1 METSEKKELRTWL
14 YRLID
19 LTDQL
24 PAIGWKYN
32 GSSTPEIDRSMVKL
46 RIHLESRHSL
56 GACQIV
62 EAMSLYRLIE
72 TEFRKTNVR
81 LVDRID
87 AMIKGEYPIA
97 SATSAFSETA
107 LYYILILLDLE
118 DILLIVTNWKGMDRL
133 GKGKKVVEDL
143 ITHKIHQ
150 YRLIP
155 NLQRY
160 IEYIDNLRSNTS
172 TGKTILLNAKQFMKT
187 LLHQYEVRQ
196 SLSIQPPSSVF
207 PGGVVYQESLE
218 HFSLLSNEKSNS
230 PL

>member
-1 METSEKKELRTWL
+1 METSEKKELLKWL

-19 LTDQL
+19 LTDRL

-32 GSSTPEIDRSMVKL
+32 GSSTPEIDRLIIKL
-46 RIHLESRHSL
+46 RAHLESRHSL
-56 GACQIV
+56 GACKTI
-62 EAMSLYRLIE
+62 EKMSLYRLIE
-72 TEFRKTNVR
+72 TEFRKINVR

-87 AMIKGEYPIA
+87 AMLKGEYPIA
-97 SATSAFSETA
+97 SATSSFSETA
-107 LYYILILLDLE
+107 LYYILTLLDLE
-118 DILLIVTNWKGMDRL
+118 DILLVVTNWKGMDRL

-160 IEYIDNLRSNTS
+160 IKYIDNLWSNTL
-172 TGKTILLNAKQFMKT
+172 TCEEILLNVKQFMET
-187 LLHQYEVRQ
+187 LLHQHEVRQ
-196 SLSIQPPSSVF
+196 SLSIQPPTSVF
-207 PGGVVYQESLE
+207 PGGMVYQETLE
-218 HFSLLSNEKSNS
+218 HFALLSNGGSDT